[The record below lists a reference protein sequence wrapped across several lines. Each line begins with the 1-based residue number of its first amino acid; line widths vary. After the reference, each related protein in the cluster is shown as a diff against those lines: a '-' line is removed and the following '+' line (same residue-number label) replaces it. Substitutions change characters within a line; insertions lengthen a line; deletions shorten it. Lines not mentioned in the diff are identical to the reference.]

1 MIKTLLAILLLIP
14 SLSWGDHNKIH
25 ADFQNQIEEELRNE
39 GHYDRTD
46 LDKTFHQNELFS
58 LKKEKEDCANAIQ
71 RSKDLLISQNLDP
84 DEFSSGKHYCEE
96 HLEITMM
103 IFEKGERQ
111 RIERITTDLLYGE
124 ILRLNEQKT
133 KSNNHIEIKKL
144 ESEIADMVKKYDMY
158 LHGREYKKKECF
170 YTATCGFISI
180 TNNPFLNK
188 PNLNTGGIDFSI
200 NTNKTSQFSEPNY
213 PTSKYVPYD
222 YLNNLPTLGE
232 GFSASKP
239 YTEPFI
245 EGTGLNYNDQFWE

>member
-1 MIKTLLAILLLIP
+1 MIQVSHEYL
-14 SLSWGDHNKIH
+14 
-25 ADFQNQIEEELRNE
+25 
-39 GHYDRTD
+39 
-46 LDKTFHQNELFS
+46 
-58 LKKEKEDCANAIQ
+58 Q
-71 RSKDLLISQNLDP
+71 RSLLYA
-84 DEFSSGKHYCEE
+84 GKHYCEE
-96 HLEITMM
+96 RLEITMM
-103 IFEKGERQ
+103 VFEKGERQ

-124 ILRLNEQKT
+124 ILRLSEQKT

-144 ESEIADMVKKYDMY
+144 DSQIADMVKKYDMY

-200 NTNKTSQFSEPNY
+200 NTNKTFQFSEPNY
-213 PTSKYVPYD
+213 PTSKYVPSD

-232 GFSASKP
+232 GFSSSKP

-245 EGTGLNYNDQFWE
+245 EGTGLNYNEQFWE